1 LIYVLGI
8 TLLYIFMKFMMLW
21 NLWCYEIY
29 DVMKFILFL
38 NIYSNSKINKIY

>member
-21 NLWCYEIY
+21 NLFYFWIY
-29 DVMKFILFL
+29 IPIQK
-38 NIYSNSKINKIY
+38 